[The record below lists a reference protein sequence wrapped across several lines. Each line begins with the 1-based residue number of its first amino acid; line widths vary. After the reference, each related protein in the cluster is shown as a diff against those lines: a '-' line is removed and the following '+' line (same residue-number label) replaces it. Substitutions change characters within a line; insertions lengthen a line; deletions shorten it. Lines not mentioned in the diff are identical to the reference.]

1 MFNKIILF
9 NSVVLFYVILQI
21 YTTKMEVDYLI
32 IGSGLAGITFAETC
46 ILHHKT
52 IMVINDNSQNSTTV
66 AGGLYNPVILK
77 RFTKIWEAEAQL
89 NISIPFYK
97 NLEQKLNDN
106 FLFKIPLLRKLNSIE
121 EQNNW
126 FTASD
131 KPTLSNYLNSNLE
144 NIENDFISNPYKF
157 GKVNHTGF
165 LDTKKMKDSYT
176 NYLISKD
183 CYSEERFKYSE
194 ITIETDHIQY
204 KNIKAK
210 QIIFAEGFGLHSN
223 PYFNNLPLD
232 GTKGELFIIKAENLN
247 LEKIINS
254 SIWILPIGNDLY
266 KVGATY
272 NWEDK
277 TTTKTE
283 TAKKELLSN
292 LKELISCD
300 FEIIEHLAGIRPTVK
315 DRRPL
320 LGRHHSKKNM
330 YVLNGFGTRGVLFA
344 PYLSDKLFQ
353 YIENNVELDNEISIN
368 RIYKKLFR

>member
-1 MFNKIILF
+1 
-9 NSVVLFYVILQI
+9 
-21 YTTKMEVDYLI
+21 MEVDYLI
-32 IGSGLAGITFAETC
+32 IGSGLAGISFAETC
-46 ILHHKT
+46 VQNQKSIFV
-52 IMVINDNSQNSTTV
+52 MNDASQNSTSI
-66 AGGLYNPVILK
+66 AGGLYNPVVLK

-89 NISIPFYK
+89 EISIPFYK
-97 NLEQKLNDN
+97 RLEKKFNEK
-106 FLFKIPLLRKLNSIE
+106 FLFEIPLLRKLNSIE

-131 KPTLSNYLNSNLE
+131 KPTLSNYLNTNLE
-144 NIENDFISNPYKF
+144 TLQNEFIANNYKF

-165 LDTKKMKDSYT
+165 LDTKKLKDSYT
-176 NYLISKD
+176 NYLISENMYLED
-183 CYSEERFKYSE
+183 TFDYSKLIIEEN
-194 ITIETDHIQY
+194 HIQY
-204 KNIKAK
+204 KNINAK
-210 QIIFAEGFGLHSN
+210 QIVFAEGFGIHSN

-232 GTKGELFIIKAENLN
+232 GTKGELLIIKAENLN
-247 LEKIINS
+247 LAEIINS

-283 TAKKELLSN
+283 KGKNELLSN
-292 LKELISCD
+292 LKELISCE

-320 LGRHHSKKNM
+320 LGRHYNHENL
-330 YVLNGFGTRGVLFA
+330 YILNGMGTRGVLFA
-344 PYLSDKLFQ
+344 PYLSNKLFEF
-353 YIENNVELDNEISIN
+353 IENNTELDNEISIN

>member
-1 MFNKIILF
+1 
-9 NSVVLFYVILQI
+9 
-21 YTTKMEVDYLI
+21 MEVDYLI

-52 IMVINDNSQNSTTV
+52 IMVLNDNSQNSTTV
-66 AGGLYNPVILK
+66 AGGLYNPVVLK

-106 FLFKIPLLRKLNSIE
+106 FLYKIPLLRKLNSIE

-144 NIENDFISNPYKF
+144 TIENDFISNPYKF

-165 LDTKKMKDSYT
+165 LDTKKLKDSYT
-176 NYLISKD
+176 NYLNSKN
-183 CYSEERFKYSE
+183 CYSEETFEYSE
-194 ITIETDHIQY
+194 ITIETNHIQY

-210 QIIFAEGFGLHSN
+210 QIVFAEGFGLHSN

-247 LEKIINS
+247 LEEIINS

-353 YIENNVELDNEISIN
+353 YIENNIELDNEISIN

>member
-1 MFNKIILF
+1 
-9 NSVVLFYVILQI
+9 
-21 YTTKMEVDYLI
+21 MEVDYLI

-66 AGGLYNPVILK
+66 AGGLYNPVVLK

-106 FLFKIPLLRKLNSIE
+106 FLYKIPLLRKLNSIE

-144 NIENDFISNPYKF
+144 TIENDFISNPYKF

-165 LDTKKMKDSYT
+165 LDTKKMKASYT

-183 CYSEERFKYSE
+183 CYSEETFEYSE
-194 ITIETDHIQY
+194 ITIETNHIQY

-210 QIIFAEGFGLHSN
+210 QIVFAEGFGLHSN

-247 LEKIINS
+247 LEEIINS

-353 YIENNVELDNEISIN
+353 YIENNIELDNEISIN